1 MPAPPPIAYATLTAP
16 LPAAPYILG
25 ITPSPTTPHLVLRHP
40 SQSLTIADNQTLQP
54 VAALQGGHAGHIS
67 SVSCDGGE
75 LWSAAVDG
83 SIVRWDER
91 GRQKATVI
99 KAFIRK
105 PLPVTALATSAND
118 NLVIGGTELVSSEA
132 HILFWD
138 PRNSSA
144 PLYTHS
150 STHSDDITHLSLL
163 RSSSTFLPPSHNSE
177 IKTPS
182 TLLLSASTDG
192 LVALSDMKE
201 SDEEE
206 ALVAEENWGQSIA
219 DAGGYMHKGKMSVWA
234 RSDMDEMCLW
244 GVGRGNVGEIELQDH
259 KHYASSE
266 FKFKTF
272 TPPKAGPSITQTALD
287 EFKSK
292 TTYKSDYLI
301 NVVPSLGV
309 SSDGTPMTTVGT
321 NEGDMILQHHSA
333 STSSYKPSAFF
344 LSGPGANRGHKDVVR
359 AMYHDLA
366 NEALYTG
373 SEDGVLAGF
382 SLASLPERLTV
393 GDPEVDDDDGD
404 GREEDDNMDEES
416 EIETESSE
424 ESDDDEDEDMEEEGP
439 RYGPIIGAGSNGRPG
454 ADKKEERRKKRYGP
468 Y

>member
-54 VAALQGGHAGHIS
+54 VAALQGGHAEHIS

-244 GVGRGNVGEIELQDH
+244 GVGRGNIGEIELQDH

-292 TTYKSDYLI
+292 TTDRKS
-301 NVVPSLGV
+301 VV
-309 SSDGTPMTTVGT
+309 
-321 NEGDMILQHHSA
+321 
-333 STSSYKPSAFF
+333 
-344 LSGPGANRGHKDVVR
+344 
-359 AMYHDLA
+359 
-366 NEALYTG
+366 
-373 SEDGVLAGF
+373 
-382 SLASLPERLTV
+382 
-393 GDPEVDDDDGD
+393 
-404 GREEDDNMDEES
+404 
-416 EIETESSE
+416 
-424 ESDDDEDEDMEEEGP
+424 
-439 RYGPIIGAGSNGRPG
+439 
-454 ADKKEERRKKRYGP
+454 
-468 Y
+468 

>member
-1 MPAPPPIAYATLTAP
+1 MPAPPPIAYATLSAP
-16 LPAAPYILG
+16 LPDAPYVLG

-40 SQSLTIADNQTLQP
+40 SKSLTVADNQTLQS
-54 VAALQGGHAGHIS
+54 VASLQGAHGGHIS

-83 SIVRWDER
+83 SIIRWDER
-91 GRQKATVI
+91 SRQKATVI

-105 PLPVTALATSAND
+105 PLPVTALTTSAHD
-118 NLVIGGTELVSSEA
+118 SLVIGGTELVSSEA

-163 RSSSTFLPPSHNSE
+163 RSSSTFLPASHNPE

-192 LVALSDMKE
+192 LIALSDMKE
-201 SDEEE
+201 GDEEE

-219 DAGGYMHKGKMSVWA
+219 DAGGYMHKGKMGVWA

-244 GVGRGNVGEIELQDH
+244 GVGRGNMGEIELQDH
-259 KHYASSE
+259 KQYPSSE

-272 TPPKAGPSITQTALD
+272 TPPKTGPSITQTALD

-301 NVVPSLGV
+301 NVVPTLGI
-309 SSDGTPMTTVGT
+309 SSDGAPMTIVGT

-333 STSSYKPSAFF
+333 STSSYQPSAFF
-344 LSGPGANRGHKDVVR
+344 LSGPGTNRGHKDVVR

-393 GDPEVDDDDGD
+393 GDPDVDDDGGD
-404 GREEDDNMDEES
+404 GREEDEYMDEES
-416 EIETESSE
+416 EIETESSQ

-439 RYGPIIGAGSNGRPG
+439 RYGPIIGAGSKGRPG
-454 ADKKEERRKKRYGP
+454 ADKKEDRRKKRYEP